1 MQRGQLAVLVF
12 AVAASATGVLAHQP
26 SCHDPSESDYEYY
39 RCFNFNSPDDF
50 SSHLIRP
57 QLRQYLTFVLKN
69 SSLSHLPTGAFT
81 QINASVL
88 ELNNVHLDSFSRP
101 GENPF
106 EGLQNSLRKII
117 LSEGTTIPDS
127 WAPFSSL
134 EQLKTVR
141 ISEAKNLVLSRS
153 FNELPQSVKVINI
166 AFSDIASVD
175 EDWVSNLVNLEI
187 VGIRHCNLRVFYR
200 SMLPRPAPKLWRIDL
215 YKNNLTSLPQDFSVD
230 MPLLRSVTVEHN
242 QITTFHQETFAPLAV
257 NEVNR
262 VRFLGNP
269 LHCDCKLKFAL
280 QYPPSWLNAN
290 CETPQ
295 ALKDQPLKDLTEEQL
310 TCADGA

>member
-1 MQRGQLAVLVF
+1 MHRCRLAVLVF
-12 AVAASATGVLAHQP
+12 AVAAAESVALANQP
-26 SCHDPSESDYEYY
+26 SCTDPSESDYEYY
-39 RCFNFNSPDDF
+39 RCFNFTSPDDF
-50 SSHLIRP
+50 SARLVRP
-57 QLRQYLTFVLKN
+57 QLRQDLTFILKG
-69 SSLSHLPTGAFT
+69 SSLSHLPAGAFA

-88 ELNNVHLDSFSRP
+88 ELYNVHLDNVALP

-106 EGLQNSLRKII
+106 TGLESSLRKLI
-117 LSEGTTIPDS
+117 LSHGTTIPTS

-134 EQLKTVR
+134 EQLKTLR
-141 ISEAKNLVLSRS
+141 ISEARNLVLSRS

-175 EDWVSNLVNLEI
+175 EDWVSSLVNLEV
-187 VGIRHCNLRVFYR
+187 VGIRHCNLQVFYR

-215 YKNNLTSLPQDFSVD
+215 YKNNLTSLPRDFSAE

-242 QITTFHQETFAPLAV
+242 QIKTFHPDTFAPLTL
-257 NEVNR
+257 NEANR
-262 VRFLGNP
+262 VRFIGNP
-269 LHCDCKLKFAL
+269 LHCDCKLTFAL
-280 QYPPSWLNAN
+280 QYPPSWLNAQ

-310 TCADGA
+310 TCTDGA